1 MVFNAIKGDFMKKW
15 LLYCATLYA
24 LVVIPSL
31 VFGQTPIAS
40 TRVNEALK
48 AQLDSDGKWLSILFS
63 DGSSQST
70 AGGSVTSVSV
80 TTANGVSGSVSNPTT
95 TPAISLVLG
104 AITPSSVNAVVLSG
118 SSLPNLTVTGTAS
131 VSGANTGDQTNITG
145 NAATVTTNANLTGH
159 VTSTGNAAVLGS
171 FSSANLAG
179 ALSDETGSG
188 AAVFGTAPTIQNV
201 SLTGTFK
208 GVTGYPLIQPITS
221 DRRRFIENSDGI
233 GSSAWA
239 YNTPQQSSAITG
251 TRTSDTIFTRSSGT
265 WTINALVGQY
275 VFSFATGVPAT
286 GVWLPIT
293 ANTTTTL
300 TVSGTLNAT
309 GTSVYT
315 SPWSPIAATYAH
327 GQGATAFVGG
337 VFDGESI
344 WLIPLASANL
354 VKVNPATGVM
364 TTYAHGQGA
373 TAFIGG
379 VFDGESVWLIP
390 LASANLVKVN
400 PATGAMTTYA
410 HGQGSTAF
418 AGGVFDGGSVW
429 LVPNNSANLV
439 KVNPATGA
447 MTTYAHGQSAEAF
460 AGGVF
465 DGESIWLIP
474 RGSANL
480 VKVNPATGAMTTYA
494 HGQGSL
500 VFSGGVFDGGS
511 VWLIPYNSANLVKV
525 NPATGVM
532 TTYAHGQGATA
543 FYGGIFDGESVWL
556 VPNNSANLVKV
567 NPATGVMTTYA
578 HGQGAT
584 AFAGG
589 VFDGGSVW
597 LVPNNSANL
606 VKVNPPRSGRGVTTG
621 NRNFAGNLLVAG
633 TITASMGYK
642 FSDGSSITSGKEP
655 FIQLSDSTNQEPGV
669 TTPVLVTFDTQDA
682 IEGMSHSGGTITAHR
697 AGVYC
702 IIAAGQVGKTQ
713 GATDIK
719 YDMWLKKNT
728 TYIANSGVRN
738 TILTASDTKVVVQNT
753 GIRLSAGDTINVYHS
768 IDTTGD
774 GAGLKVYNPAG
785 EPRIPSIILTMYRI
799 GD

>member
-344 WLIPLASANL
+344 WLIP
-354 VKVNPATGVM
+354 
-364 TTYAHGQGA
+364 
-373 TAFIGG
+373 
-379 VFDGESVWLIP
+379 
-390 LASANLVKVN
+390 
-400 PATGAMTTYA
+400 
-410 HGQGSTAF
+410 
-418 AGGVFDGGSVW
+418 
-429 LVPNNSANLV
+429 
-439 KVNPATGA
+439 
-447 MTTYAHGQSAEAF
+447 
-460 AGGVF
+460 
-465 DGESIWLIP
+465 

-494 HGQGSL
+494 HGQGS
-500 VFSGGVFDGGS
+500 
-511 VWLIPYNSANLVKV
+511 
-525 NPATGVM
+525 
-532 TTYAHGQGATA
+532 
-543 FYGGIFDGESVWL
+543 
-556 VPNNSANLVKV
+556 
-567 NPATGVMTTYA
+567 
-578 HGQGAT
+578 T

>member
-344 WLIPLASANL
+344 WLIP
-354 VKVNPATGVM
+354 
-364 TTYAHGQGA
+364 
-373 TAFIGG
+373 
-379 VFDGESVWLIP
+379 
-390 LASANLVKVN
+390 
-400 PATGAMTTYA
+400 
-410 HGQGSTAF
+410 
-418 AGGVFDGGSVW
+418 
-429 LVPNNSANLV
+429 
-439 KVNPATGA
+439 
-447 MTTYAHGQSAEAF
+447 
-460 AGGVF
+460 
-465 DGESIWLIP
+465 

-511 VWLIPYNSANLVKV
+511 VWLIPY
-525 NPATGVM
+525 
-532 TTYAHGQGATA
+532 
-543 FYGGIFDGESVWL
+543 
-556 VPNNSANLVKV
+556 NSANLVKV

>member
-373 TAFIGG
+373 TAF
-379 VFDGESVWLIP
+379 
-390 LASANLVKVN
+390 
-400 PATGAMTTYA
+400 
-410 HGQGSTAF
+410 
-418 AGGVFDGGSVW
+418 
-429 LVPNNSANLV
+429 
-439 KVNPATGA
+439 
-447 MTTYAHGQSAEAF
+447 
-460 AGGVF
+460 
-465 DGESIWLIP
+465 
-474 RGSANL
+474 
-480 VKVNPATGAMTTYA
+480 
-494 HGQGSL
+494 
-500 VFSGGVFDGGS
+500 
-511 VWLIPYNSANLVKV
+511 
-525 NPATGVM
+525 
-532 TTYAHGQGATA
+532 
-543 FYGGIFDGESVWL
+543 
-556 VPNNSANLVKV
+556 
-567 NPATGVMTTYA
+567 
-578 HGQGAT
+578 
-584 AFAGG
+584 AGG

>member
-373 TAFIGG
+373 TAF
-379 VFDGESVWLIP
+379 
-390 LASANLVKVN
+390 
-400 PATGAMTTYA
+400 
-410 HGQGSTAF
+410 
-418 AGGVFDGGSVW
+418 
-429 LVPNNSANLV
+429 
-439 KVNPATGA
+439 
-447 MTTYAHGQSAEAF
+447 
-460 AGGVF
+460 
-465 DGESIWLIP
+465 
-474 RGSANL
+474 
-480 VKVNPATGAMTTYA
+480 
-494 HGQGSL
+494 
-500 VFSGGVFDGGS
+500 
-511 VWLIPYNSANLVKV
+511 
-525 NPATGVM
+525 
-532 TTYAHGQGATA
+532 
-543 FYGGIFDGESVWL
+543 YGGIFDGESVWL

>member
-344 WLIPLASANL
+344 WLIP
-354 VKVNPATGVM
+354 
-364 TTYAHGQGA
+364 
-373 TAFIGG
+373 
-379 VFDGESVWLIP
+379 
-390 LASANLVKVN
+390 
-400 PATGAMTTYA
+400 
-410 HGQGSTAF
+410 
-418 AGGVFDGGSVW
+418 
-429 LVPNNSANLV
+429 
-439 KVNPATGA
+439 
-447 MTTYAHGQSAEAF
+447 
-460 AGGVF
+460 
-465 DGESIWLIP
+465 

-511 VWLIPYNSANLVKV
+511 VWLIPY
-525 NPATGVM
+525 
-532 TTYAHGQGATA
+532 
-543 FYGGIFDGESVWL
+543 
-556 VPNNSANLVKV
+556 
-567 NPATGVMTTYA
+567 
-578 HGQGAT
+578 
-584 AFAGG
+584 
-589 VFDGGSVW
+589 
-597 LVPNNSANL
+597 NSANL

>member
-500 VFSGGVFDGGS
+500 VFSGGVFDGES
-511 VWLIPYNSANLVKV
+511 VWLIPY
-525 NPATGVM
+525 
-532 TTYAHGQGATA
+532 
-543 FYGGIFDGESVWL
+543 
-556 VPNNSANLVKV
+556 
-567 NPATGVMTTYA
+567 
-578 HGQGAT
+578 
-584 AFAGG
+584 
-589 VFDGGSVW
+589 
-597 LVPNNSANL
+597 NSANL

>member
-344 WLIPLASANL
+344 WLIP
-354 VKVNPATGVM
+354 
-364 TTYAHGQGA
+364 
-373 TAFIGG
+373 
-379 VFDGESVWLIP
+379 
-390 LASANLVKVN
+390 
-400 PATGAMTTYA
+400 
-410 HGQGSTAF
+410 
-418 AGGVFDGGSVW
+418 
-429 LVPNNSANLV
+429 
-439 KVNPATGA
+439 
-447 MTTYAHGQSAEAF
+447 
-460 AGGVF
+460 
-465 DGESIWLIP
+465 

>member
-327 GQGATAFVGG
+327 GQGATAF
-337 VFDGESI
+337 
-344 WLIPLASANL
+344 
-354 VKVNPATGVM
+354 
-364 TTYAHGQGA
+364 
-373 TAFIGG
+373 IGG

-390 LASANLVKVN
+390 LA
-400 PATGAMTTYA
+400 
-410 HGQGSTAF
+410 
-418 AGGVFDGGSVW
+418 
-429 LVPNNSANLV
+429 SANLV

-500 VFSGGVFDGGS
+500 VFSGGVFDGES